1 MEDIG
6 TNTMA
11 EDNYKKYGLL
21 DKKTANPLVKMFV
34 YLMSNDSFRRDFED
48 KLLSLS
54 ENELEKDR
62 WNVGRNGSVRSC
74 SDRLRQ
80 FCRRCN
86 GCD

>member
-54 ENELEKDR
+54 ENELEKEHALAECKKIRVPAVLYQIFWDGA
-62 WNVGRNGSVRSC
+62 GRI
-74 SDRLRQ
+74 
-80 FCRRCN
+80 
-86 GCD
+86 